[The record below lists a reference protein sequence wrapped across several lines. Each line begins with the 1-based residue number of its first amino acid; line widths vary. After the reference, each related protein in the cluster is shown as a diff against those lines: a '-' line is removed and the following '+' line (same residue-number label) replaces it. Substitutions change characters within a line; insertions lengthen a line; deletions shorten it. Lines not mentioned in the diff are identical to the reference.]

1 MRAHVVTNEVTSGL
15 RRNLLMTV
23 ALVITVMVSL
33 LLVMLGLAVRQQAQ
47 LTKAFWFNNIEVSV
61 TLCNADSPQSAGCAG
76 GAVTQPQRDEIQA
89 QLRALPEVQAV
100 HYVSQQEAY
109 ERAQIF
115 FKGSAILSSITPG
128 VLPESY
134 EVKLHDPRKFG
145 VVQDAIAQHPGV
157 DTVEDETDKLKPFFN
172 VLRWMQIGSL
182 AVAIVMLGV
191 ATLLIVNSIQL
202 VGLQPP
208 PRNRHQ
214 ASGRRQQPLDPAAFR
229 AGSGRRHPH
238 RWAARRGLVRP
249 RRKDLLPGQAAPQRA
264 DQRVDRLEHRARRH
278 GLHAGPRRGPRRR
291 GVVPQPAALS
301 ARLTRSACRVDLPL
315 TCINGPLMLNLR
327 VETAIA
333 AGTEGGVRRRS

>member
-76 GAVTQPQRDEIQA
+76 GAVTQPQRDQIQA

-109 ERAQIF
+109 ERAQVF

-145 VVQDAIAQHPGV
+145 VVQDAIAQSPGV

-202 VGLQPP
+202 SAFNRRRETGIKRLVGASNLSIQLPFVLEAVVATLIGGLLAAGWFALVEKIFFRDKL
-208 PRNRHQ
+208 PRNVRISEWIGWSTALGVMGFTLVLGVALAAV
-214 ASGRRQQPLDPAAFR
+214 ASFL
-229 AGSGRRHPH
+229 S
-238 RWAARRGLVRP
+238 L
-249 RRKDLLPGQAAPQRA
+249 QRY
-264 DQRVDRLEHRARRH
+264 
-278 GLHAGPRRGPRRR
+278 
-291 GVVPQPAALS
+291 
-301 ARLTRSACRVDLPL
+301 
-315 TCINGPLMLNLR
+315 LR
-327 VETAIA
+327 V
-333 AGTEGGVRRRS
+333 